1 MHTALRKFLS
11 ILAILLITGCG
22 GGSGGGT
29 PTAVASK
36 ETFNLSQ
43 AWVNYL
49 TTTQSLPFSVQ
60 GTINGKSVS
69 GNGTVSQSG
78 LQAAT
83 FENAPAQRKSA
94 TATLRL
100 VANRQSTDLAITT
113 AMYVDSNYLPLGS
126 QGEDYAVVVNA
137 VNIPFSA
144 RIGDNGIWYTERT
157 YPSSAKLYSTGTKT
171 TAFTVEPDTASTAL
185 LKIISTDYSSGGSQ
199 TSTSVVTF
207 RMTPAGTLTRLND
220 STVSSQGTLN
230 FTY

>member
-1 MHTALRKFLS
+1 MNKAIRHFFAT
-11 ILAILLITGCG
+11 LAFVLLAGCG
-22 GGSGGGT
+22 GGSGGT
-29 PTAVASK
+29 PATVASK

-60 GTINGKSVS
+60 GTIYGESVS
-69 GNGTVSQSG
+69 GNGTLSQSG

-83 FENAPAQRKSA
+83 FENAPAQRKSG
-94 TATLRL
+94 TATLRI
-100 VANRQSTDLAITT
+100 VVDRQSTDLAVTT
-113 AMYVDSNYLPLGS
+113 AMYVDSNYRPLGS
-126 QGEDYAVVVNA
+126 QGEDYAVVFNA
-137 VNIPFSA
+137 VNIPSSA
-144 RIGDNGIWYTERT
+144 RVGDNGIWYTERT

-199 TSTSVVTF
+199 TSSTIATF
-207 RMTPAGTLTRLND
+207 RMTTAGTLTRLND
-220 STVSSQGTLN
+220 STVSSEGTLT